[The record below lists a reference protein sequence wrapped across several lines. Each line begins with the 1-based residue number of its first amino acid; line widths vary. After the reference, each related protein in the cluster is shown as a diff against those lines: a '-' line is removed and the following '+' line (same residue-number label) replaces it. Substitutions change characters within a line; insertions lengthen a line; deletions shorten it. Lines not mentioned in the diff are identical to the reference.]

1 MKNYLKNLIEQ
12 RDAAKNTLD
21 GLIAEH
27 GIYKTISKEEFIRT
41 HVHPD
46 VYNFLYAKNWNT
58 SNNRKWSVPDT
69 VLYNVQE
76 IIQSTH
82 EILLEE
88 FGKTSYDRINRD
100 LMMLSVTI
108 DLLIGESFYIVP
120 YYEVK
125 KKKHLNLTVIN
136 QVKEII
142 RLTVDDVYHRNKRI
156 LNYDVG
162 NMLDNNNIK
171 DALLG
176 LENDLKHLKDKFGG

>member
-1 MKNYLKNLIEQ
+1 MKNYLKSLIEQ
-12 RDAAKNTLD
+12 RDAAKKALD
-21 GLIAEH
+21 ELIEKH
-27 GIYKTISKEEFIRT
+27 GINKTISKEEFIRT

-58 SNNRKWSVPDT
+58 TNNRKWSVPDT
-69 VLYNVQE
+69 VLCEVQG
-76 IIQSTH
+76 IIQNTH
-82 EILLEE
+82 ETLLDE

-100 LMMLSVTI
+100 LIMLSVTI

-142 RLTVDDVYHRNKRI
+142 RLTVDDVYHRNNRI
-156 LNYDVG
+156 LKYDVG
-162 NMLDNNNIK
+162 NMLDYNIK
-171 DALLG
+171 EELMDLDI
-176 LENDLKHLKDKFGG
+176 DLKRLKIRFGG